1 MLLLIF
7 VKRNNGTMHVMCGAS
22 MEWADS
28 QGRFS
33 TGNFASNSHLL
44 TNPSSWYF
52 LGIQVIGVIIT
63 AVYAYVLTTAILKS
77 AMHFTTITT
86 TKEEQEEGLDFF
98 FGNKTQLKQNQ
109 IEKRKIHATKQ
120 NENSCKN

>member
-1 MLLLIF
+1 MGCPWNGRIHRTILI
-7 VKRNNGTMHVMCGAS
+7 GI
-22 MEWADS
+22 
-28 QGRFS
+28 
-33 TGNFASNSHLL
+33 FATNSHLL

-86 TKEEQEEGLDFF
+86 TK
-98 FGNKTQLKQNQ
+98 KS
-109 IEKRKIHATKQ
+109 RKKD
-120 NENSCKN
+120 